1 MEHDDKHGP
10 IGTNKAYGNGCRCD
24 VCRRAHADYE
34 RERRSKTQPTRKATG
49 EWATEQPWLVSDS
62 DSLVISAEQCEKCG
76 NETLAS
82 PRSTL
87 IYCNSCETWSVPLA
101 VRVKTE
107 TRESQAEETRA
118 ATVSLTPEQTMNAR
132 HNLGI
137 RRRKFLRNINSWIEA
152 LNTANVRFTRN
163 QRQEAED
170 FSDRLEVIREDI
182 GSADNETLDML
193 EKRFTIIAKRITD
206 SGLIDRIVRARRNRE
221 PEYEDDETEPADDDI
236 IEGEIIDDDS
246 RALTSSLA
254 TRKGMAITE
263 LRKALNYLPP
273 QNQVISLVGTYR
285 QAAEMRITE
294 LNNMIA
300 TVSQTTDPDILANLL
315 NTYVPSLIH
324 GAKITADK
332 INELIRA
339 NQNMR
344 YPATV
349 NNDYVIVNGYRNPN
363 SYSDDNWPQYTQAK
377 SVSLSHCESPHHTFG
392 SPLASYRYAGSY
404 QTGVAIDGS
413 PEYHVC
419 SKTKCRTWAERQ
431 VNDNGY
437 LAAWWDI

>member
-1 MEHDDKHGP
+1 MEHDNKHGP
-10 IGTNKAYGNGCRCD
+10 IGTNKAYGDGCRCD

-49 EWATEQPWLVSDS
+49 EWATEQPWLASDS

-87 IYCNSCETWSVPLA
+87 IYCNSCESWSVPLA

-118 ATVSLTPEQTMNAR
+118 ATVSLTPEQQMDSR

-137 RRRKFLRNINSWIEA
+137 RRRKFIRNVNSWIEA
-152 LNTANVRFTRN
+152 LNTADVRFTRS
-163 QRQEAED
+163 QRQQAED

-193 EKRFTIIAKRITD
+193 GKRFAIIAKRITD
-206 SGLIDRIVRARRNRE
+206 SGLIDRIAKARRNRE
-221 PEYEDDETEPADDDI
+221 PEYDDDETEPADDDAI
-236 IEGEIIDDDS
+236 DGEIIDDDS
-246 RALTSSLA
+246 RALTASLSM
-254 TRKGMAITE
+254 RKGMAITE
-263 LRKALNYLPP
+263 LRRALNYLPP
-273 QNQVISLVGTYR
+273 QNQIISLQGTYR

-294 LNNMIA
+294 LNNMIT
-300 TVSQTTDPDILANLL
+300 TVSQTTDPDSLANLL

-324 GAKITADK
+324 GAKITGDK

-344 YPATV
+344 YPATI
-349 NNDYVIVNGYRNPN
+349 NGGQYYQSVNG
-363 SYSDDNWPQYTQAK
+363 SDADWQYAQAEP
-377 SVSLSHCESPHHTFG
+377 VSLSHCESPHHTFG

-419 SKTKCRTWAERQ
+419 SKPKCRTWAERQ

-437 LAAWWDI
+437 LAAWWDV